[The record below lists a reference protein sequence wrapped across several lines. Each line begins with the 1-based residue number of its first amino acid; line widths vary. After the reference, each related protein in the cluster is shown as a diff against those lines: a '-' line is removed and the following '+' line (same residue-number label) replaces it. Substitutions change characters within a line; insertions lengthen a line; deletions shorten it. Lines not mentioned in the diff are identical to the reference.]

1 MSGPQGNCMTIDA
14 LPHKARRTPRAQEH
28 GALPI
33 GEIDANIFG
42 CPACARPLGSGS
54 SRCPGCGT
62 RLIARVHAGRAI
74 GFMASGL
81 MIGLLAGGG
90 VMAGISALS
99 RPLGALP
106 ATTITGTNPDAS
118 AVAVAGVAPAASV
131 AAPVQVPAIPSVAT
145 SALRQSAFV
154 NDRLALDAARLSA
167 ALAVSG
173 PSSSDL
179 VRILRT
185 LASNAAFGERIAP
198 DLARWTQ
205 GASLS
210 TGLTDLYV
218 SIGAVAREGLS
229 ASLANTPAH
238 VDAAQQMIVLVD
250 GLTELDAQA
259 RALALRA
266 QIQLPPVT
274 LPVATVG
281 PPASAPPP

>member
-1 MSGPQGNCMTIDA
+1 MTIDA
-14 LPHKARRTPRAQEH
+14 LPRKARRTPRAQEH

-54 SRCPGCGT
+54 SRCPGCGA
-62 RLIARVHAGRAI
+62 RLIARVLAGRAI

-81 MIGLLAGGG
+81 MIGLLVGGG
-90 VMAGISALS
+90 VVAGISAMS
-99 RPLGALP
+99 RPLDMAP
-106 ATTITGTNPDAS
+106 ATVTGTTPVVSAAPVAS
-118 AVAVAGVAPAASV
+118 VAPAASAV
-131 AAPVQVPAIPSVAT
+131 APVKVPSIPSVAT
-145 SALRQSAFV
+145 SALRQSALV
-154 NDRLALDAARLSA
+154 NDRLALDAGRLTA
-167 ALAVSG
+167 ALDVSA

-210 TGLTDLYV
+210 AGLTDLYV
-218 SIGAVAREGLS
+218 SIGAVAREGLA

-238 VDAAQQMIVLVD
+238 VSAAQQMIVLMD
-250 GLTELDAQA
+250 GLTGLDAQA
-259 RALALRA
+259 RALASQA
-266 QIQLPPVT
+266 DIVLPPVT
-274 LPVATVG
+274 LPVATT
-281 PPASAPPP
+281 P

>member
-62 RLIARVHAGRAI
+62 RLIARVQAGRAI

-99 RPLGALP
+99 RPLDALP
-106 ATTITGTNPDAS
+106 ATTITGTNPVAS
-118 AVAVAGVAPAASV
+118 AVAVGVAPAASV
-131 AAPVQVPAIPSVAT
+131 AVQVPAIPSVAT

-154 NDRLALDAARLSA
+154 NDRLALDAARLTA
-167 ALAVSG
+167 ALAVIA
-173 PSSSDL
+173 
-179 VRILRT
+179 VRCIGF
-185 LASNAAFGERIAP
+185 ASP
-198 DLARWTQ
+198 DT
-205 GASLS
+205 
-210 TGLTDLYV
+210 
-218 SIGAVAREGLS
+218 
-229 ASLANTPAH
+229 
-238 VDAAQQMIVLVD
+238 
-250 GLTELDAQA
+250 
-259 RALALRA
+259 RA
-266 QIQLPPVT
+266 
-274 LPVATVG
+274 
-281 PPASAPPP
+281 

>member
-1 MSGPQGNCMTIDA
+1 M
-14 LPHKARRTPRAQEH
+14 
-28 GALPI
+28 
-33 GEIDANIFG
+33 
-42 CPACARPLGSGS
+42 
-54 SRCPGCGT
+54 
-62 RLIARVHAGRAI
+62 

-90 VMAGISALS
+90 AMAGISALS
-99 RPLGALP
+99 RPLDVLP
-106 ATTITGTNPDAS
+106 ATAITGTNPVAS
-118 AVAVAGVAPAASV
+118 AVAVASLAPAASV
-131 AAPVQVPAIPSVAT
+131 AAPVQVPSIPSVAT

-154 NDRLALDAARLSA
+154 NDRLALDAARLTA
-167 ALAVSG
+167 ALAVSA
-173 PSSSDL
+173 PSSPDL

-218 SIGAVAREGLS
+218 SIGAVSREGLS

-238 VDAAQQMIVLVD
+238 VAAAQQMIVLVD

-281 PPASAPPP
+281 PAASAPPP

>member
-1 MSGPQGNCMTIDA
+1 MTIDA
-14 LPHKARRTPRAQEH
+14 LPQKARRTPRAQEH

-54 SRCPGCGT
+54 SRCPGCGA
-62 RLIARVHAGRAI
+62 RLIARVQAGRAL
-74 GFMASGL
+74 GFVASGL
-81 MIGLLAGGG
+81 MVGLLVGGG
-90 VMAGISALS
+90 AVAGISALS
-99 RPLGALP
+99 RPLEALP
-106 ATTITGTNPDAS
+106 ATTITGTTPVAS
-118 AVAVAGVAPAASV
+118 AVAVASVAPAASV
-131 AAPVQVPAIPSVAT
+131 AAPVQVPSIPSVAT

-154 NDRLALDAARLSA
+154 NDRLALDAGRLTA
-167 ALAVSG
+167 ALAVST

-238 VDAAQQMIVLVD
+238 VAAAQQMIVLVD
-250 GLTELDAQA
+250 GLNALDAQA

-266 QIQLPPVT
+266 KIQLPPVT
-274 LPVATVG
+274 LPVATVE
-281 PPASAPPP
+281 PVASAPTP